1 MDVHSEMD
9 EMRAEQETIK
19 LTARV
24 SLKEIITNG
33 ALRSPLIIALMMM
46 MAQQLTGINCVSTLP
61 QEI

>member
-1 MDVHSEMD
+1 MHSEMD

-46 MAQQLTGINCVSTLP
+46 MAQQLTGINAVSSLS